1 MILIIGFTLF
11 SLAVLYVVSKRVGI
25 LKLQRQVISA
35 VKAGMAG
42 KEELAPIIAGR
53 GGANVVPVHQNR
65 VPELNVPLEQPMK
78 HDEL

>member
-1 MILIIGFTLF
+1 MILITGFLLF

-25 LKLQRQVISA
+25 LKLQRQVLSA

-42 KEELAPIIAGR
+42 KEEIAPIIGGR
-53 GGANVVPVHQNR
+53 DGMNVVPVPNR
-65 VPELNVPLEQPMK
+65 VPELNVPLEQPMM